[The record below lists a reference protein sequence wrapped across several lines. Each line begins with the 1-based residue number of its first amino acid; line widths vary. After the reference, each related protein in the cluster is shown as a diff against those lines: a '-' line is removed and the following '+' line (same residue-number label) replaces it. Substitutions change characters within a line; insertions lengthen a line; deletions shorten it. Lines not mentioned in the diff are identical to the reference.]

1 MPYNLITILGPTAV
15 GKTNLGVKL
24 ANKFNGEIISA
35 DSRQVY
41 KGMNIGTGK
50 DLNEYRINKTKI
62 QYHLIDIIKP
72 EDEFNLFEFI
82 KHFNFAFTE
91 IGDKNKTPIMVGG
104 TGLYVSS
111 ILQNYK
117 LSKANFNDSYI
128 EQLKKMSV
136 EELVLILK
144 KLNPKLHN
152 TTDLLDRERII
163 KAIAV
168 EKSKLKNGEITSNVN
183 SFNIGIF
190 LSRDK
195 IKEKIK
201 LRLKHRLENGMI
213 EEVECL
219 MKSGITYNRL
229 MLFGLEY
236 KFVAMYLK
244 GELNYNDMFQKLNS
258 AINSF
263 AKRQMTWFRKME
275 REGCVINWIESND
288 YVKAEELIK
297 RNYFNE

>member
-50 DLNEYRINKTKI
+50 DLKEYLINKTKI

-82 KHFNFAFTE
+82 KHFNSAFTE
-91 IGDKNKTPIMVGG
+91 IRDRNKTPIMVGG

-111 ILQNYK
+111 ILQKYN
-117 LSKANFNDSYI
+117 LSKTDFNDGYI
-128 EQLKKMSV
+128 EQLKKMST
-136 EELVLILK
+136 EKLVSILK
-144 KLNPKLHN
+144 KLNSKLHN

-168 EKSKLKNGEITSNVN
+168 EKSKLKNEKITSNVN

-236 KFVAMYLK
+236 KFIAMYLK

-288 YVKAEELIK
+288 YVRAEELIK
-297 RNYFNE
+297 RGYFNE